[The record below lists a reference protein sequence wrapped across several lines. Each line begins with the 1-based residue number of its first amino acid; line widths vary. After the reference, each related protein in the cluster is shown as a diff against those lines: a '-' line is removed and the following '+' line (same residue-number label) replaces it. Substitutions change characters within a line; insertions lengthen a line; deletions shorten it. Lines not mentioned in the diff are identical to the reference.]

1 MRNTSTKSEWSDS
14 KLMGTTYTV
23 TFVDK
28 DRTIEVPADKSILEA
43 AEEHG
48 IDLPYQCRMGVC
60 GVCCGLRINGNEVEQ
75 TEGMFLSES
84 EKEEGYVLTCI
95 AKPLSDLEIETNES
109 P

>member
-1 MRNTSTKSEWSDS
+1 MAD
-14 KLMGTTYTV
+14 TYTV
-23 TFVDK
+23 ELVDR
-28 DRTIEVPADKSILEA
+28 DETIEVPADKSILEA
-43 AEEHG
+43 AEEVG

-60 GVCCGLRINGNEVEQ
+60 GVCCAMREDGSEVDQ

-95 AKPLSDLEIETNES
+95 GRPLSNLELRTDES